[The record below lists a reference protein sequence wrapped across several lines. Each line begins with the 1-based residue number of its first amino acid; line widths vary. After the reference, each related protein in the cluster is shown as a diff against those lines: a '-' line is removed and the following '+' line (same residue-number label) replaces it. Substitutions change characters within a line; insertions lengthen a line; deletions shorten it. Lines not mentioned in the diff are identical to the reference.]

1 MAILNEEVD
10 DFSLV
15 VAKRSRQKV
24 GTITSLGQHAERLLL
39 VFLASRAKPFHAS
52 RGHTSKE
59 IVSLVLVF
67 RSQATV
73 EVIQQ

>member
-52 RGHTSKE
+52 RGH
-59 IVSLVLVF
+59 
-67 RSQATV
+67 
-73 EVIQQ
+73 